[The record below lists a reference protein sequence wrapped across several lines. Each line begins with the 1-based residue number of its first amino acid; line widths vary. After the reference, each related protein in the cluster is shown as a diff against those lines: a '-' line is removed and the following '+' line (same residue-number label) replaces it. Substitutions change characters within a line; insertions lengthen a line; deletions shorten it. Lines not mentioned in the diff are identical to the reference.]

1 MNETKNKN
9 FNFLVKVKFRIKWI
23 SDTMSY
29 RNPNTSQGSDD
40 LHGLKESISEAD
52 CIKWKFSLLN
62 KKLIYI
68 LIF

>member
-52 CIKWKFSLLN
+52 CIK
-62 KKLIYI
+62 
-68 LIF
+68 